1 MRLITLLFLSIVTFS
16 TLGCG
21 QNKVTALDR
30 SLQEYNSGQ
39 WLLSKMW
46 AEESIE
52 NHEDVEQAEYLIGLC
67 EYKRNRLDTAKTWFE
82 KSAHSS
88 NKEVRAKSNAMLG
101 IIALNNGDREA
112 AEIAFEI
119 AAPELEGGDQQQAKS
134 RIGSGAIR
142 TTLSSDGHY
151 TLQFGAYRNEGN
163 AKQSLNTLATSFEK
177 IGLGEAWISEDQDDF
192 GRKLYLVQA
201 GRFVSRSSANSKKIA
216 SDLPQ
221 CIVVHAP

>member
-16 TLGCG
+16 TLGCN

-67 EYKRNRLDTAKTWFE
+67 EFKRHRLDAAKDWFE
-82 KSAHSS
+82 KSSHSS
-88 NKEVRAKSNAMLG
+88 NKEVRSKSNAMLG
-101 IIALNNGDREA
+101 IIALNKGDKETA
-112 AEIAFEI
+112 AIAFEV
-119 AAPELEGGDQQQAKS
+119 AAPELDEGDRRQALS
-134 RIGSGAIR
+134 RIDSGANR
-142 TTLSSDGHY
+142 KTYSSNGSF
-151 TLQFGAYRNEGN
+151 TLQFGAFRNKVN
-163 AKQSLNTLATSFEK
+163 AKQSLNSLTSSLQK
-177 IGLGEAWISEDQDDF
+177 IGLGTAWISEDQDDF
-192 GRKLYLVQA
+192 GKKLYLVQA
-201 GRFVSRSSANSKKIA
+201 GRFVSRSSANSRKIVG
-216 SDLPQ
+216 DLPQ